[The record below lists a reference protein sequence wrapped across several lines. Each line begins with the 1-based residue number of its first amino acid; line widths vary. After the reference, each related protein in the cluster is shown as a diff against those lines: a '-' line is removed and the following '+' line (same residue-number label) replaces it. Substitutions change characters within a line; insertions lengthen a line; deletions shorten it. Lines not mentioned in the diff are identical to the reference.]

1 MVYYTGKRMKQ
12 PSMAAFLRL
21 FNRGEE
27 MAKQKQRGKKTK
39 ERQSNQPTM
48 YYEIIGLTL
57 FALSLITI
65 LQLGIVGKAFVL
77 FFRFFFGE
85 WYMIGVLGAIVL
97 SVYFVMKRQWPNLFH
112 KRLIGIYFIVMAIL
126 MFSHITLFNLL
137 TKNGQFPSPS
147 VILSTKELFFIEA
160 KKEIGSGNLGGGM
173 LGAVMFASC
182 YFLFDETGAYIIG
195 VIFVLLGILCITN
208 KHLGEVLAPVLYLIK
223 KQLSAF
229 GADYK
234 DWKENRAAQRTEK
247 KKTVKTRS
255 ERYKK
260 EEESPDSDEYE
271 EEVDVTPPIIS
282 NFAER
287 TLAEPDIAEKLPIA
301 PAAELSEEEVP
312 QQKRSS
318 KRAEPIDPGPP
329 MQFVNVENKDYKLP
343 PVELLYLPENGHVTD
358 ENELIYENA
367 RKLER
372 TFKSFG
378 VKAKVTKVHRGP
390 AVTKYEVYPDM
401 GVKVSKIVSLSDDL
415 ALALAAKDIR
425 IEAPIPGKSAIG
437 IEVPN
442 SEVAMVT
449 LREVLESK
457 GNSRPEETL
466 LIGLG
471 RDITGE
477 AVMARLNKMPH
488 LLVAG
493 ATGSGKSVCINGII
507 TSILMRAKPHEVKM
521 MMIDPK
527 MVELNVYNGV
537 PHLLAP
543 VVTDPK
549 KASQALKKVVS
560 EMERRYELFA
570 HSGTRNIEGY
580 NDYVQHYNENA
591 EAKQPTLPY
600 IVVIVDELADL
611 MMVASSDVEDSIM
624 RLAQMARA
632 AGIHLIIATQ
642 RPSVDVITGLI
653 KANIPSRI
661 AFAVSSQTDS
671 RTILDSGG
679 AEKLL
684 GRGDMLFLPVGASKP
699 VRVQGAF
706 LSDAEVE
713 SIVEFVISQQK
724 AQYQEDMIPQASDS
738 MQQSE
743 DDLYEEAVQLVVD
756 MQTASVSMLQRRFR
770 IGYTRAAR
778 LIDVMEA
785 NGIVG
790 PYEGSKPREVLIK
803 DIQEM
808 SS

>member
-1 MVYYTGKRMKQ
+1 
-12 PSMAAFLRL
+12 
-21 FNRGEE
+21 
-27 MAKQKQRGKKTK
+27 MAKQKQRGTKTK
-39 ERQSNQPTM
+39 ARRTIKPTL
-48 YYEIIGLTL
+48 YYEIVGLTL
-57 FALSLITI
+57 FALSIITI
-65 LQLGIVGKAFVL
+65 MQLGVVGKAFVL

-85 WYMIGVLGAIVL
+85 WYILGVLGVIAL
-97 SVYFVMKRQWPNLFH
+97 SVAFVIKREWPNLLN
-112 KRLIGIYFIVMAIL
+112 KRLIGLYLIVLAIL
-126 MFSHITLFNLL
+126 MFSHITLVSLL
-137 TKNGQFPSPS
+137 TKDGAVQSTS
-147 VILSTKELFFIEA
+147 VIVTTKDLFFHEM
-160 KKEIGSGNLGGGM
+160 KKGVDSVHLGGGM
-173 LGAVMFASC
+173 FGAIMFATC
-182 YFLFDETGAYIIG
+182 YFLFDEVGAYIIG
-195 VIFVLLGILCITN
+195 MILILLGILCITN
-208 KHLGEVLAPVLYLIK
+208 KHIGEVLAPIGRILRRQFQVM
-223 KQLSAF
+223 Q
-229 GADYK
+229 GDYK
-234 DWKENRAAQRTEK
+234 EWQTKRVAEKTEK
-247 KKTVKTRS
+247 KKTARTRS
-255 ERYKK
+255 ERHVP
-260 EEESPDSDEYE
+260 EVPELVERI
-271 EEVDVTPPIIS
+271 EEVDVAPPIIS
-282 NFAER
+282 NFTENYA
-287 TLAEPDIAEKLPIA
+287 APDPI
-301 PAAELSEEEVP
+301 SEETFIPEANQEEALP
-312 QQKRSS
+312 LQEEQLKRKKGEKIVESLAGET
-318 KRAEPIDPGPP
+318 KAPP
-329 MQFVNVENKDYKLP
+329 MRFSDVENKDYKLP
-343 PVELLYLPENGHVTD
+343 SLELLKFPNNKQVTN
-358 ENELIYENA
+358 ENETIYENA

-372 TFKSFG
+372 TFQSFG

-425 IEAPIPGKSAIG
+425 IEAPIPGKSAVG

-442 SEVAMVT
+442 SEVAVVT
-449 LREVLESK
+449 LREVLDSK
-457 GNSRPEETL
+457 ANNHPEEKL

-477 AVMARLNKMPH
+477 AVLARLNKMPH

-507 TSILMRAKPHEVKM
+507 TSILMRAKPHEVKL

-537 PHLLAP
+537 PHLLTP

-549 KASQALKKVVS
+549 KASQALKKVVN

-580 NDYVQHYNENA
+580 NEFIKQHNEQS
-591 EAKQPTLPY
+591 EAKQPELPY

-611 MMVASSDVEDSIM
+611 MMVASSDVEDAIM

-642 RPSVDVITGLI
+642 RPSVDVITGVI

-671 RTILDSGG
+671 RTILDTGG

-684 GRGDMLFLPVGASKP
+684 GRGDMLFVPIGASKP

-706 LSDAEVE
+706 LSDDEVE
-713 SIVEFVISQQK
+713 KVVEYVVAQQK
-724 AQYQEDMIPQASDS
+724 AQYQEDMIPQDV
-738 MQQSE
+738 QETVQEVE
-743 DDLYEEAVQLVVD
+743 DNLYDEAVQLVVD

-770 IGYTRAAR
+770 VGYTRAAR
-778 LIDVMEA
+778 LIDAMEM
-785 NGIVG
+785 NGVVG

-803 DIQEM
+803 DIQEK